1 MYSIESMLTGAR
13 NPELLGREL
22 NRLVYT
28 RGKRYNSNPSGIS
41 IFEMDWDNLVLL
53 DACRFDYYLQESNFD
68 ENIDSIQSLGSATY
82 EFIPANFSERQLHD
96 VVLVTTNP
104 QYIKHRD
111 MIDIHNIIYV
121 PDLDLQP
128 SDITDKDVVSPDAVT
143 RIAKNTARKYPNKRL
158 LIHYLQPHRPYIGPT
173 GLNQFDSDTSWRD
186 VSDKLIE
193 KAYRENLQIV
203 LESVRDLLP
212 ELTGKSIISSDHG
225 EMLGER
231 YRYIPMKD
239 YGHWDGIYDKRLVE
253 VPWHVFNSK
262 ERKEINP
269 ESPEREVADEDVTE
283 RLELLG
289 YAQS

>member
-121 PDLDLQP
+121 PGLDLQP
-128 SDITDKDVVSPDAVT
+128 SDIIDKDVVSPDAVT

-212 ELTGKSIISSDHG
+212 ELTGKSII
-225 EMLGER
+225 
-231 YRYIPMKD
+231 
-239 YGHWDGIYDKRLVE
+239 
-253 VPWHVFNSK
+253 
-262 ERKEINP
+262 
-269 ESPEREVADEDVTE
+269 
-283 RLELLG
+283 
-289 YAQS
+289 